1 MCSGNIFM
9 NMMVMLILYCVVVE
23 MDSFRVTVVCFWN
36 GSIRSTSNNVKYVG
50 GRRKLFACNSYM
62 DLNEFKHFICFRI
75 GIDTTRSTI
84 NLSFKYNL
92 SGDLLATQETQNPF
106 MQERWI

>member
-1 MCSGNIFM
+1 
-9 NMMVMLILYCVVVE
+9 

-62 DLNEFKHFICFRI
+62 DLNEFKHFICSRI
-75 GIDTTRSTI
+75 GIDTTRSTV

-92 SGDLLATQETQNPF
+92 SGDLLAFPVEDEEAIDAMWEYSRFIPNYC
-106 MQERWI
+106 